1 MSFLSLR
8 QKNRLKWSQKEFGRF
23 KNLVDENQEQEEE
36 SYSMAPSS
44 GAVPMNQVTAHIRG
58 YHCCS
63 RLQREQYKEPHRY
76 QQVLNKS
83 SLPYL
88 ILSPPSP
95 TAHEPP
101 TLKRE
106 ISGIFSLITRDSCSP
121 FTA

>member
-83 SLPYL
+83 SLP
-88 ILSPPSP
+88 
-95 TAHEPP
+95 
-101 TLKRE
+101 
-106 ISGIFSLITRDSCSP
+106 
-121 FTA
+121 